1 MVIKPS
7 AYFMHFF
14 FFGATPVLYIKCIDV
29 AVKAQFIVRIE
40 IVFKNIESKRKT

>member
-1 MVIKPS
+1 MWLSNQVPIS
-7 AYFMHFF
+7 CI

-40 IVFKNIESKRKT
+40 IVFKNIESKWKT